1 MGTQVSGPTSTTAKL
16 EGLPAHVSAPDPA
29 LYWSDNYVVLDFETT
44 TILKGSPLSP
54 DNRIIL
60 ACWQRPGGP
69 VQNCFGSE
77 YEQADLVAAIEAA
90 DFVVAHNAKFEAGWL
105 RRCGVDLRSLVVF
118 DTMIAEHVIGG
129 NRYNLH
135 QLGLDAVLKRYGF
148 NPKEGT
154 IAKMFKAGITTECM
168 PESWL
173 LKYCERDVS
182 ASHELFI
189 AQRAKLREL
198 GLEAINYQ
206 RCLVAPCLADIEFNG
221 MQLDSD
227 VVLGMEKEYENRYAQ
242 LTDQFQR
249 FCEGASPGSPAQM
262 REFIYGKL
270 GFTVPTDYAGRPFLT
285 SGGDP
290 STRTDVLDR
299 LKPTTARQREFLDLR
314 GSWARLHSD
323 LTKYIRKFADCC
335 REDGGLL
342 YGSFNQCST
351 RTHRLSSSGTKFK
364 VQFQNF
370 NRAFKPLF
378 RARHADWVVGEADG
392 AQLEFR
398 VAAHLGRDTVAL
410 RDIVT
415 GTDIHRYT
423 ASIINSIDEAEVEGW
438 QRQDAK
444 PDTFKPLYGGYSG
457 TPAQQRY
464 YAAFKDKYSGVAKTQ
479 VRWTQA
485 VLKDKRLTTEWGMRY
500 YWPDTYMTQS
510 GYIKNT
516 TSIYNYP
523 VQAFAT
529 AEIIPCAL
537 VAAWHRMRNMKG
549 FLVNTVHDSII
560 AELPPEEIDLWHEIA
575 RECLI
580 HDAYSMIQK
589 LYSVHLTVP
598 LGAGVMVGSHWSNK
612 EAKASETVYEAPLA
626 EWHDA
631 ATKEGMI
638 DEDLRRYIEE
648 QE

>member
-1 MGTQVSGPTSTTAKL
+1 METQVSGPTSTTAKL
-16 EGLPAHVSAPDPA
+16 QGLPAWVTAPDPT
-29 LYWSDNYVVLDFETT
+29 LYWSDNYVVVDFETT
-44 TILKGSPLSP
+44 TILKGSPLAS

-60 ACWQRPGGP
+60 ACWQGP
-69 VQNCFGSE
+69 DGCVRSHFGNE
-77 YEQADLVAAIEAA
+77 YEQGELVAACEAA
-90 DFVVAHNAKFEAGWL
+90 DFVVAHNAKFELGWL
-105 RRCGVDLRSLVVF
+105 RRCGLDLRKVVTF
-118 DTMIAEHVIGG
+118 DTIIAEHVLGG
-129 NRYNLH
+129 NRFNLH
-135 QLGLDAVLKRYGF
+135 QLGLDACLARYGLD
-148 NPKEGT
+148 PKEGT
-154 IAKMFKAGITTECM
+154 ISKMFKAGIPTEWM

-173 LKYCERDVS
+173 LKYCERDVT
-182 ASHELFI
+182 ATHELFLL
-189 AQRAKLREL
+189 QRKRLREL
-198 GLEAINYQ
+198 ALEAINYQ
-206 RCLVAPCLADIEFNG
+206 RNLVTPCLADIEFNG
-221 MQLDSD
+221 MQLDEK
-227 VVLGMEKEYENRYAQ
+227 VVLEMEKEYEDSYAR
-242 LTDQFQR
+242 LTDEFQR
-249 FCEGASPGSPAQM
+249 FCEGASPGSPLQM
-262 REFIYGKL
+262 REFIYGTL
-270 GFTVPTDYAGRPFLT
+270 GFRVPTDHVGRPLLT
-285 SGGDP
+285 NSGDP
-290 STRTDVLDR
+290 STKADVLDR
-299 LKPTTARQREFLDLR
+299 LKPSTSRQREFLDLR
-314 GSWARLHSD
+314 GRWARLHSD
-323 LTKYIRKFADCC
+323 LTKYIRKFAECC

-370 NRAFKPLF
+370 NRDFKPLF
-378 RARHADWVVGEADG
+378 RARNDGWVVGEADG

-398 VAAHLGRDTVAL
+398 VAAHLGRDSVAL

-423 ASIINSIDEAEVEGW
+423 ASVLNEVNEADVEGW
-438 QRQDAK
+438 MRQAAK

-464 YAAFKDKYSGVAKTQ
+464 YAAFKEKYAGVARTQ
-479 VRWTQA
+479 VGWTQE
-485 VLKDKRLTTEWGMRY
+485 VLANKHLVTEWGMRY

-537 VAAWHRMRNMKG
+537 VAAWHRMKDMQG

-560 AELPPEEIDLWHEIA
+560 AELPPEEIDTWHEIA
-575 RECLI
+575 KQCLI

-612 EAKASETVYEAPLA
+612 EAKASETVYEAPRA
-626 EWHDA
+626 EWMEA
-631 ATKEGMI
+631 AQTEEMI
-638 DEDLRRYIEE
+638 DEDLRRYLEE